1 MEAERIEKLRKLQET
16 KDQFNI
22 ASIQIVEL
30 LLDDNLDQFVREIAH
45 EQIKDQTKL
54 KLKHQKLEAMA
65 INKLA
70 EDIFEQMQ
78 RNMLIDVI
86 YRSKREI
93 EDVNKEI

>member
-30 LLDDNLDQFVREIAH
+30 LIDDNLDQFVREIAH